1 MLPSFLSHLHAKFT
15 TFFCDHQHTG
25 YTFEEFAGN
34 TTARTLST
42 AACPGPDVWIADTGA
57 TSHMTPNRHWFL
69 EYKPCKIPVRLA
81 DNNVI
86 YAAGVGSIVF
96 TPMKNGQP
104 LRQLVITSVLHVP
117 LLANNL
123 LSVLALT
130 RKKDFEVHIKKSTMT
145 FTLNSQLIFQ
155 ALVGDDNCALLDG
168 STVIQAS
175 ALKVSS
181 SSLSPELWHRRFCH
195 IGQDRWK
202 QLVSG
207 KLVRDLLV
215 HNSPPSTPFP
225 QLCEPCLAGKQ
236 HRSPFPHAASNRRTQ
251 PLELVHS
258 DLHGPVS
265 VQTPQGF
272 RYWISFVDD
281 YSRYRNVYLLH
292 KKSDA
297 FLAFKEFKAFAE
309 KQTGFPLKALR
320 DDKGGEYMSKE
331 MDDFLKAHG
340 IAREHT
346 TTATPQQNG
355 VAERSNRI
363 FDEGIT
369 SLLNEAHLPG
379 SFWGDALGAFIHV
392 LNRSPSSA
400 VKGVTPYEAWF
411 KHKPSVSHLRVFGC
425 QAYAHVQKNKRKS
438 FESKTQRCIFIG
450 YPPDFKG
457 WKLYD
462 PSTQKTL
469 ISRDVIFDEQTMP
482 GTKSTLSD
490 ASYYPLSLNQVPE
503 SGGDRSTANHFT
515 PFLDDIS
522 NTLTSATDSNP
533 LPYHPPSPSPS
544 PNPPSPSPPP
554 SGAPSSS
561 SGPTNLRRTTRSNA
575 GKPPGEWWKVWEP
588 REPTP
593 DVESH
598 SESEDLNEESE
609 DELAM
614 SAGLAKYQSKALS
627 MEEMVEWAFRTSP
640 AEPRSMKEA
649 QKRDDWDLWYEAA
662 LKEYTQ
668 MLSHNTWE
676 LVPLPKGRKPV
687 GSKWVFKIKENADG
701 SIERYKARIVAQ
713 GFSQKP
719 HLDYTETFAPV
730 TKFASLRTILAI
742 AAIEDLELH
751 HMDVSSAFLNGDL
764 QEDIY
769 MVQPEGFVEPGKEHM
784 VCHLKKSLYGLKQ
797 SPRQW
802 YQKLHETFLDLGFKR
817 CPSDNSIWVWA
828 KDKVKVIIPVYV
840 DDLTLACNNLDA
852 LTELKSKLQSKFEMR
867 DLGELK
873 YILGLEVHRNRPS
886 CKIWLS
892 QHKHTLDILHR
903 FHHEHSRPVSTPLDP
918 SISLSKVESMSQE
931 EKEYMS
937 GVPYLSAV
945 GSLMYLAI
953 GTRPDI
959 AYAVGLLSRFNS
971 CPAKV
976 HWKAIQRVFQY
987 LKGTSDFC
995 LEFGPSTVGG
1005 VTLSV
1010 FSDSDYAGDTEKA
1023 RSTSGYASFI
1033 GASCVNWSSRRQDV
1047 VAKSTTEAELI
1058 AANSGA
1064 SDGTWLTHL
1073 LEELGFPQASPFPL
1087 QMDNQSSIKVAKNP
1101 EHHGKMKHLDTKYY
1115 WIRDQVD
1122 LGKLRVEWVP
1132 SRSNCADILTKALS
1146 KDLHQEQ
1153 CQLLGLRRQEL
1164 G

>member
-1 MLPSFLSHLHAKFT
+1 M
-15 TFFCDHQHTG
+15 D
-25 YTFEEFAGN
+25 
-34 TTARTLST
+34 
-42 AACPGPDVWIADTGA
+42 
-57 TSHMTPNRHWFL
+57 
-69 EYKPCKIPVRLA
+69 
-81 DNNVI
+81 
-86 YAAGVGSIVF
+86 
-96 TPMKNGQP
+96 
-104 LRQLVITSVLHVP
+104 
-117 LLANNL
+117 
-123 LSVLALT
+123 
-130 RKKDFEVHIKKSTMT
+130 
-145 FTLNSQLIFQ
+145 FTLNSQVLFQ
-155 ALVGDDNCALLDG
+155 ASVSDENIASLDG
-168 STVIQAS
+168 STVVQAA
-175 ALKVSS
+175 ALKMST
-181 SSLSPELWHRRFCH
+181 SLSPELWHRRFCH
-195 IGQDRWK
+195 IGQERFK

-207 KLVRDLLV
+207 KFVRDLLI
-215 HNSPPSTPFP
+215 HNSPSSPPFP
-225 QLCEPCLAGKQ
+225 DFCEPCLAGKQ
-236 HRSPFPHAASNRRTQ
+236 HRFPFPPAASNRRTQ
-251 PLELVHS
+251 PLALVHS

-265 VQTPQGF
+265 VPTPQGH

-320 DDKGGEYMSKE
+320 DDKGGEYMGRE

-363 FDEGIT
+363 FDEGI
-369 SLLNEAHLPG
+369 SSMLNEAHLPG
-379 SFWGDALGAFIHV
+379 SFWGHALGSFIHV

-411 KHKPSVSHLRVFGC
+411 NRKPSVSHFRVFGC
-425 QAYAHVQKNKRKS
+425 QAYAHVQKNKRLS
-438 FESKTQRCIFIG
+438 FESKTRRCIFIG

-462 PSTQKTL
+462 PSTQNIL
-469 ISRDVIFDEQTMP
+469 ISRDVIFDEHTMP
-482 GTKSTLSD
+482 GTKSSHSD
-490 ASYYPLSLNQVPE
+490 LPYHPLSSNQVPE
-503 SGGDRSTANHFT
+503 SGGDKPSNNRFT
-515 PFLDDIS
+515 PFLDEID
-522 NTLTSATDSNP
+522 TLTSATDSNP
-533 LPYHPPSPSPS
+533 PPNRPPSPSPS
-544 PNPPSPSPPP
+544 PSPSPTPSPTPFPSPSPSPPF
-554 SGAPSSS
+554 SGAPSPSPGSS
-561 SGPTNLRRTTRSNA
+561 TLRRTTRSTA
-575 GKPPGEWWKVWEP
+575 GKPPGEWWKVKPTPSPPVSKWEA
-588 REPTP
+588 RDPTP
-593 DVESH
+593 DVESQ
-598 SESEDLNEESE
+598 SDSDKLDEESE

-614 SAGLAKYQSKALS
+614 AAGFTKWQSKVLS
-627 MEEMVEWAFRTSP
+627 MEEMVEFAFATSP
-640 AEPRSMKEA
+640 AEPRSLKEA

-668 MLSHNTWE
+668 MLAHNTWE

-742 AAIEDLELH
+742 SAIEDLELH

-769 MVQPEGFVEPGKEHM
+769 MVQPEGFVEPGKEHL

-802 YQKLHETFLDLGFKR
+802 YQKLHGTFSDLGFKR

-840 DDLTLACNNLDA
+840 DDLTLACNDLTA
-852 LTELKSKLQSKFEMR
+852 LNELKSKLQSKFEMR

-873 YILGLEVHRNRPS
+873 YILGLEIRRNRLNR
-886 CKIWLS
+886 KLWLS
-892 QHKHTLDILHR
+892 QHKHTLDILQR

-918 SISLSKVESMSQE
+918 SISLSKVDSMSQE
-931 EKEYMS
+931 EKDFMS

-987 LKGTSDFC
+987 LKGTLDFC
-995 LEFGPSTVGG
+995 LEFGSSSVGG
-1005 VTLSV
+1005 VNLSV

-1073 LEELGFPQASPFPL
+1073 LEELGFPQATPFPL

-1122 LGKLRVEWVP
+1122 LGKLRIEWVP
-1132 SRSNCADILTKALS
+1132 SSDNHADILTKALT
-1146 KDLHQEQ
+1146 KDLHQQQ
-1153 CQLLGLRRQEL
+1153 CSLLGLKRQEL
-1164 G
+1164 D